1 MKYLLQ
7 LFIFVFLSLS
17 LFSCQQDQPQLLGKW
32 KVVDIKDEGQFQ
44 EFDMD
49 SIAFEFLQ
57 GDSFRMTDTYG
68 GKILGSFKMDP
79 PYLYISTFEKDGT
92 KKKPIEMLKFTE
104 DSIQLLMNTNG
115 VKRTIFLVK
124 KR

>member
-1 MKYLLQ
+1 MKHLYHFFIGVLL
-7 LFIFVFLSLS
+7 LCSII
-17 LFSCQQDQPQLLGKW
+17 SCRQDQPQLLGKW
-32 KVVDIKDEGQFQ
+32 KVTDIKDEGQLQ

-49 SIAFEFLQ
+49 SISFEFLK

-92 KKKPIEMLKFTE
+92 KKKPIEMVKFTD
-104 DSIQLLMNTNG
+104 DSLQLLMNANG
-115 VKRTIFLVK
+115 VRRTIFLVK
-124 KR
+124 KD